1 MVADGGD
8 NSMNPNMSTNE
19 EKDMNCSETNTTLV
33 ELVTFPG
40 ENNSECNITSQS
52 EGVYEIHDNI
62 RLVPNLGR
70 LFFKLFK
77 LSLISY
83 FIFAVEIS
91 SHHFEESDL
100 QQLDFV
106 ELKKVIM
113 ELQNRNS
120 ELVSKV
126 KILNANIGEL
136 QSELQS
142 SKVESSQLKL
152 EIANGKVENQ
162 KDLYSHCI
170 EDEELMV
177 YYTRFTPTAFESIFQ
192 GVMPLKHNNNST
204 LDYRRQIF
212 LTLTKLAHNFGF
224 LDLSVR
230 LNVCRQTVSNY
241 FHKWVGLHHDRF
253 FSRAVFWPSSES
265 LKKTMPMCFRMDF
278 LNTTPIW
285 DCFEIQIDTP
295 HTPTDQVASFSSY
308 KQRTTAKYLISV
320 TPQGSVNFV
329 SDGFCGRV
337 SDKQV
342 EIDSGIL
349 NNLKHGDLIL
359 ADRGFPL
366 EEVVASRGAKFMVP
380 AFMKDRIHVE
390 RVIGVTRGRFKML
403 KGPIDR
409 NFLNLV
415 NESMSFVDK
424 IVKVCCIL
432 TNFLP
437 SVVPLD

>member
-1 MVADGGD
+1 MACLKLVGVKTLHDYIFVLSSVLQMLGCQYNPYFICSFAADQSRPSYERDVNSPDWAPCLLLENTYVTNSACDRTRRRVKFVPTFKGRRRNQTMSTIENKDVVEEPNVEDMVADG
-8 NSMNPNMSTNE
+8 
-19 EKDMNCSETNTTLV
+19 V

-62 RLVPNLGR
+62 RLVPNL
-70 LFFKLFK
+70 
-77 LSLISY
+77 
-83 FIFAVEIS
+83 EIS
-91 SHHFEESDL
+91 SHHFEESNL

-126 KILNANIGEL
+126 KILNANI
-136 QSELQS
+136 
-142 SKVESSQLKL
+142 VEK
-152 EIANGKVENQ
+152 Q

-192 GVMPLKHNNNST
+192 GHIT
-204 LDYRRQIF
+204 LVSLTCLFGLTFVDKLYRTTFI
-212 LTLTKLAHNFGF
+212 NG
-224 LDLSVR
+224 
-230 LNVCRQTVSNY
+230 
-241 FHKWVGLHHDRF
+241 
-253 FSRAVFWPSSES
+253 
-265 LKKTMPMCFRMDF
+265 MDF
-278 LNTTPIW
+278 LNTTAIW

-329 SDGFCGRV
+329 SDGFLLEN
-337 SDKQV
+337 K
-342 EIDSGIL
+342 
-349 NNLKHGDLIL
+349 
-359 ADRGFPL
+359 GFPL

-415 NESMSFVDK
+415 NESMSFVGK
-424 IVKVCCIL
+424 IVKMFSKCFHRIPIL
-432 TNFLP
+432 KRTVSFLKTP
-437 SVVPLD
+437 SKIYDNVSQGKTDLRIQQ

>member
-1 MVADGGD
+1 MSTIENKDVVEEPNVEDMVADGGD
-8 NSMNPNMSTNE
+8 NSMNPNMSTN

-70 LFFKLFK
+70 VFFKLFK

-91 SHHFEESDL
+91 SHHFEESNL

-204 LDYRRQIF
+204 LDYRSQFF

-278 LNTTPIW
+278 LNTTAIW

-329 SDGFCGRV
+329 SDGF
-337 SDKQV
+337 
-342 EIDSGIL
+342 L
-349 NNLKHGDLIL
+349 
-359 ADRGFPL
+359 L
-366 EEVVASRGAKFMVP
+366 ESE
-380 AFMKDRIHVE
+380 
-390 RVIGVTRGRFKML
+390 
-403 KGPIDR
+403 
-409 NFLNLV
+409 
-415 NESMSFVDK
+415 
-424 IVKVCCIL
+424 
-432 TNFLP
+432 
-437 SVVPLD
+437 